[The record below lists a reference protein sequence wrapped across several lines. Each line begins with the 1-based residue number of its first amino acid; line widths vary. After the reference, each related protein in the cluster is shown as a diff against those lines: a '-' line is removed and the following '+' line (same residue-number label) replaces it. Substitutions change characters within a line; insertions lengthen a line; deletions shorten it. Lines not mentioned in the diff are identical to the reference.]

1 MLEVVNVNDFQGPDA
16 GTRFAQR
23 RTVPRYPFVASVEIL
38 DILTRTR
45 LVAQIVEIS
54 LKGCYL
60 ATLNPLESNSVIE
73 LRIRRDH
80 EVFEAL
86 ARVVR
91 VEEGKGM
98 GIAFL
103 KIEPPQEH
111 LLRQWITRLSSSKTV
126 HARERDATNQPN
138 APKTDS

>member
-1 MLEVVNVNDFQGPDA
+1 MLKMVNVNDFQGPDA

-23 RTVPRYPFVASVEIL
+23 RTVPRYPFVGPVEIL

-54 LKGCYL
+54 LRGCYL
-60 ATLNPLESNSVIE
+60 ATLNSLESNSVIE
-73 LRIRRDH
+73 LRIRQDH
-80 EVFEAL
+80 EIFEAL
-86 ARVVR
+86 ARVAR

-103 KIEPPQEH
+103 KIEPPKEL
-111 LLRQWITRLSSSKTV
+111 LLREWITRLSSSKAA
-126 HARERDATNQPN
+126 HARDATNEPN
-138 APKTDS
+138 PPETDS